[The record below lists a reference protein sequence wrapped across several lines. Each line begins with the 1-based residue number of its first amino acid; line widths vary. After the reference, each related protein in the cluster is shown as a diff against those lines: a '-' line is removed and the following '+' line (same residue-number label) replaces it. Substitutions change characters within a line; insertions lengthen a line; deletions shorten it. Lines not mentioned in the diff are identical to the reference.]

1 MDLNK
6 LIGLDYSFYTLVCAV
21 FFPLAAALAVFL
33 CLRRAGTV
41 RKILGYFIPMP
52 IYVALCIFV
61 LCEPQNSVI
70 PLLTKTGLDVT
81 LHLPEVLGAF
91 AAVTLGILYL
101 GIVSLACG
109 GGVKKRAGR
118 ITCGIFTAIFTVLG
132 GFLTAMQNVCFP
144 EDTVTI
150 PEIADRSPVV
160 TLGEVF
166 SHFGIGFD
174 CDIGLDIAI
183 LAALLVY
190 LIVYFLT
197 FLGAG
202 HTADEEEFS
211 VSARHGRGNYDP
223 AVEPCCALCEY
234 ARILKDAPG
243 NVLCDRSGVVSEDH
257 CCRRFVYDPLKRR
270 PVRIPLPGMTD
281 NNDHED
287 KK

>member
-1 MDLNK
+1 M
-6 LIGLDYSFYTLVCAV
+6 I
-21 FFPLAAALAVFL
+21 
-33 CLRRAGTV
+33 
-41 RKILGYFIPMP
+41 
-52 IYVALCIFV
+52 
-61 LCEPQNSVI
+61 
-70 PLLTKTGLDVT
+70 
-81 LHLPEVLGAF
+81 
-91 AAVTLGILYL
+91 
-101 GIVSLACG
+101 
-109 GGVKKRAGR
+109 
-118 ITCGIFTAIFTVLG
+118 
-132 GFLTAMQNVCFP
+132 
-144 EDTVTI
+144 
-150 PEIADRSPVV
+150 
-160 TLGEVF
+160 TLGETF
-166 SHFGIGFD
+166 RHFGIGFD
-174 CDIGLDIAI
+174 CNIGLDIVI

-190 LIVYFLT
+190 LIIYFLT

-202 HTADEEEFS
+202 HTADEEELS